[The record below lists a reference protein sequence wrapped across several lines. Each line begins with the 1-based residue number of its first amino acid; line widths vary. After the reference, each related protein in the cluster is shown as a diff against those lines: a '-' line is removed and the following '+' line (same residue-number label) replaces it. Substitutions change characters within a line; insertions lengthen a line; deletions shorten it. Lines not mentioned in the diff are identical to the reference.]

1 MKIASKNIILLQR
14 LNKLLEDNILHN
26 DFCNNEP
33 LKQISEILE
42 KINEHQDSSIIEE
55 LSYHFSQ
62 TPDNE
67 QCGEA
72 VGIRRYKNP
81 YTGKNVCGLKTK
93 NYPLSEIANAVE
105 DKEDEVFD
113 VIKQALPRLTKKEWE
128 AFTRLTT
135 LIYCDL
141 EKEIN

>member
-1 MKIASKNIILLQR
+1 MKFITSGLTSPDNGQLATKHYKLESM
-14 LNKLLEDNILHN
+14 NKS
-26 DFCNNEP
+26 FF
-33 LKQISEILE
+33 QEILE